1 MSERE
6 FMKSVAVKRIRCA
19 GYLALLLLIAAP
31 GAFADRTRLKPGS
44 NRFTPQQD
52 IELGRKAAQDAEQ
65 KLVLCNSPKIDA
77 YLTKLGHRL
86 IAHLDTFGAD
96 YPWEFHC
103 VNDKAVNAFALPGG
117 FVFVNRGAI
126 EVSDYEAELA
136 GVMAHELS
144 HVALRHGTNQ
154 VTKAQN
160 AELLTGILSAAGGIL
175 GGSAGSAIGGL
186 GQFATG
192 SLLLRYSRGAETQ
205 ADVMG
210 TQVLYDS
217 GYDPRALAAFFEK
230 LSTEPGQKNP
240 PQFFSDHPNPDHRLE
255 RVQEEVQKMGGV
267 PEDAQRDSSEFEAIK
282 REVMALP
289 VVSKQ
294 QAAAAR
300 GEITFPAPGAVKVA
314 PPSENYTDL
323 QVGIFT
329 MRYPDNWKKYWRGSN
344 VTIAPEGGVVDTGNG
359 QAALAYGVMASVA
372 QMKGKPPKGA
382 DALRDAT
389 QKLVDALQR
398 ENSNMKVTREPNE
411 VSLNGETGLSTYLET
426 DSPAG
431 GVETDWVVTVLR
443 PEGLVYFVCVAPRD
457 EYQNFHKAFGAV
469 MDSVQFSH

>member
-1 MSERE
+1 
-6 FMKSVAVKRIRCA
+6 
-19 GYLALLLLIAAP
+19 
-31 GAFADRTRLKPGS
+31 
-44 NRFTPQQD
+44 
-52 IELGRKAAQDAEQ
+52 
-65 KLVLCNSPKIDA
+65 
-77 YLTKLGHRL
+77 
-86 IAHLDTFGAD
+86 
-96 YPWEFHC
+96 
-103 VNDKAVNAFALPGG
+103 
-117 FVFVNRGAI
+117 
-126 EVSDYEAELA
+126 
-136 GVMAHELS
+136 
-144 HVALRHGTNQ
+144 
-154 VTKAQN
+154 
-160 AELLTGILSAAGGIL
+160 
-175 GGSAGSAIGGL
+175 
-186 GQFATG
+186 
-192 SLLLRYSRGAETQ
+192 
-205 ADVMG
+205 
-210 TQVLYDS
+210 
-217 GYDPRALAAFFEK
+217 
-230 LSTEPGQKNP
+230 
-240 PQFFSDHPNPDHRLE
+240 
-255 RVQEEVQKMGGV
+255 
-267 PEDAQRDSSEFEAIK
+267 
-282 REVMALP
+282 MALP